1 MLRAAAE
8 TIEYERDLTINELEA
23 LKGNYAA
30 GEELY
35 NALGEAYRLLQQES
49 TKASGNY
56 EATIAKLKEE
66 NATATAR
73 ILEQQK
79 QMMKSTVSETA
90 SKNIRSNMNT
100 PQALREYM
108 QQMGV
113 EETPAATNF
122 STVSDKILF
131 VIKNGKLYK
140 RRNGKPDVNLEENTV
155 VSRDALR
162 GVDPIFTMIAIKHSI
177 EPGVRLSN
185 NNLYAQEA
193 KEIRESGKLLTH
205 EEAHDLNARAR
216 RDLPAIEDPSSLTT
230 PKQTDKRDRGESF
243 YNNTTPVIEEKK
255 KLKVNEGSLRP
266 YRDRTAADARAI
278 SSIFEAE
285 D

>member
-1 MLRAAAE
+1 
-8 TIEYERDLTINELEA
+8 
-23 LKGNYAA
+23 
-30 GEELY
+30 
-35 NALGEAYRLLQQES
+35 
-49 TKASGNY
+49 
-56 EATIAKLKEE
+56 
-66 NATATAR
+66 
-73 ILEQQK
+73 
-79 QMMKSTVSETA
+79 
-90 SKNIRSNMNT
+90 MNT

-131 VIKNGKLYK
+131 VIKNGKLHK

-155 VSRDALR
+155 ASRAALR

-177 EPGVRLSN
+177 EPGVRISN

-205 EEAHDLNARAR
+205 EEAHELNARAR

-266 YRDRTAADARAI
+266 YRGEEIGFAKLNLRGRGLMGAGVNGTRILEKLLEHQNSNTNLLEA
-278 SSIFEAE
+278 SSFAWRIFTTMC
-285 D
+285 